1 MVLKDRNQ
9 SYDRRKSKDVASHS
23 EKIYLPDL
31 SYFFDLIRRN
41 FLRLHFLQ
49 SSHSICAFSIMR
61 FEYNYVS
68 YETIT
73 YSSLIVYLKM
83 KLRRVIF
90 LVMRL
95 NLITP

>member
-1 MVLKDRNQ
+1 MVVVSKDRNQ

-23 EKIYLPDL
+23 EEKIYLPDL

-41 FLRLHFLQ
+41 FLKATFFAIFPILFVAL
-49 SSHSICAFSIMR
+49 SIMR

-73 YSSLIVYLKM
+73 YSSADSLFEDEAKESY
-83 KLRRVIF
+83 F
-90 LVMRL
+90 LGL
-95 NLITP
+95 